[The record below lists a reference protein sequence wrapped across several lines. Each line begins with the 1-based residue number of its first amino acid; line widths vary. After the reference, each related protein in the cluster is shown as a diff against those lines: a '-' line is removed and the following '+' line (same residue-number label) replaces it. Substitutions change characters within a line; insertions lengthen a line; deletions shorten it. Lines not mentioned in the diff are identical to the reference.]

1 VHTPPRVDGPPRS
14 PALAASLGRIA
25 LVRGVVVCALTA
37 YVVFGS
43 TISPAL
49 VARLVAVYW
58 LIDGLVALWARRFAA
73 TLATSR
79 ALLLTR
85 GIVAIVAAV
94 VLLALPLREVFGE
107 WQPGQ
112 GVLFLFTIAP
122 ALAMT
127 VLQIIMAATIDLMLG
142 LAVRRR
148 ISGDWSV
155 VLGSV
160 VSIVLSVLIAV
171 SFAGMSAALARPL
184 AFIALVGGLGLI
196 AGAFRLWR
204 AG

>member
-1 VHTPPRVDGPPRS
+1 
-14 PALAASLGRIA
+14 
-25 LVRGVVVCALTA
+25 
-37 YVVFGS
+37 
-43 TISPAL
+43 
-49 VARLVAVYW
+49 
-58 LIDGLVALWARRFAA
+58 
-73 TLATSR
+73 
-79 ALLLTR
+79 
-85 GIVAIVAAV
+85 
-94 VLLALPLREVFGE
+94 
-107 WQPGQ
+107 
-112 GVLFLFTIAP
+112 VLFLFTIAP